1 MDVWMDRWILIYFV
15 RFALPVIGLG
25 VKLVQVEGLLLLQVG
40 QSTLSSLLPIFWDNV
55 DDEKHLEVA

>member
-25 VKLVQVEGLLLLQVG
+25 VKLVQVG
-40 QSTLSSLLPIFWDNV
+40 QSALSSLLPIF
-55 DDEKHLEVA
+55 